1 MDAIS
6 GEAVAQAARVLRE
19 TAQTHK
25 KAVRYH
31 RKAARECMRKLRD
44 ICEAHGIKLSIKQGG
59 GEHGP
64 QDTAGTGHGR
74 A

>member
-6 GEAVAQAARVLRE
+6 GEAVAHAARVLRE

-31 RKAARECMRKLRD
+31 RKAARDCMQKLRE
-44 ICEAHGIKLSIKQGG
+44 ICEAHGIKLSIMTG
-59 GEHGP
+59 GEKHGP
-64 QDTAGTGHGR
+64 NIDGTDDGC

>member
-6 GEAVAQAARVLRE
+6 GEAVAHAARVLRE

-31 RKAARECMRKLRD
+31 RRAARDCMQKLRE
-44 ICEAHGIKLSIKQGG
+44 ICEAHGIKLSITTGG

-64 QDTAGTGHGR
+64 NAAGTDHGR